1 VYCITCCKISTSIPV
16 FEYAVIQLISAMEF
30 KNEELV
36 EREIEI
42 AGYLI
47 NGFSLKYI
55 SQATGLNKKLL
66 SAHLRNMM
74 KKLKSESMTELI
86 KALGRTK

>member
-1 VYCITCCKISTSIPV
+1 VYWISYWEISTSVP
-16 FEYAVIQLISAMEF
+16 AVIQIIRVMEF

-55 SQATGLNKKLL
+55 SHATGLSKKLL
-66 SAHLRNMM
+66 AAHLRNMM
-74 KKLKSESMTELI
+74 KKLKADGMTELI
-86 KALGRTK
+86 KTLAKTK